1 MIISWTSL
9 CQIGALMI
17 AAGVLF
23 ACPRVSLAENS
34 LPLAHDLVD
43 DAKTVERTG
52 IPLIVMV
59 SLTGCPHCELVRR
72 TYLLPLLRD
81 TTATHKPLIRQVE
94 INSQDML
101 RDFSGRTI
109 TNAEF
114 ATRYKIK
121 IAPVVMFLD
130 AKGQMLTD
138 SLVGAM
144 IPEFYGAYL
153 DAALVDAKAKLQ
165 NRSRPK
171 LAKRAS

>member
-1 MIISWTSL
+1 MIISRTSL
-9 CQIGALMI
+9 RRIGALMI
-17 AAGVLF
+17 AAVILF
-23 ACPRVSLAENS
+23 ACPRVSMAETS
-34 LPLAHDLVD
+34 LPSARDLLA
-43 DAKTVERTG
+43 DAKTVESTG
-52 IPLIVMV
+52 IALIVMF
-59 SLTGCPHCELVRR
+59 SLQGCPHCELVRR
-72 TYLLPLLRD
+72 SHLLPLLRD
-81 TTATHKPLIRQVE
+81 GNATHKPLIRQVE

-109 TNAEF
+109 THAEF
-114 ATRYKIK
+114 TTRYKIK